1 MEMIPERQLLMSRM
15 SDLALKVQEK
25 EMSKQDAID
34 ELIYIRDCIDS
45 YYVAETERKQIK
57 ALTMAIES
65 LRRGTPDFHADWQ
78 PISDGLLP
86 DAGEYFVTW
95 EAKNS
100 GSRFIEIAEYFMNDY
115 GDMVWDV
122 SRMEANGY
130 HDIKI
135 IAWMDMPKGWEGE

>member
-1 MEMIPERQLLMSRM
+1 MIPERQLLMSRM
-15 SDLALKVQEK
+15 SDLALKMQEK
-25 EMSKQDAID
+25 EMSKKDAID

-65 LRRGTPDFHADWQ
+65 LRQGTPDFHADWQ

-122 SRMEANGY
+122 SRMEKNGY

-135 IAWMDMPKGWEGE
+135 IAWMDMPKRWEGE

>member
-1 MEMIPERQLLMSRM
+1 MRTKNGVLGRNQTKKILLCHN
-15 SDLALKVQEK
+15 E
-25 EMSKQDAID
+25 EHGI
-34 ELIYIRDCIDS
+34 
-45 YYVAETERKQIK
+45 
-57 ALTMAIES
+57 
-65 LRRGTPDFHADWQ
+65 
-78 PISDGLLP
+78 LP

-122 SRMEANGY
+122 SRMEKNGY

-135 IAWMDMPKGWEGE
+135 IAWMDMPKRWEGD

>member
-1 MEMIPERQLLMSRM
+1 MSKM
-15 SDLALKVQEK
+15 SDLQVQIQEVETISKKAVIDAFKVWLIDNNDMRRFEEVVKDLKP
-25 EMSKQDAID
+25 
-34 ELIYIRDCIDS
+34 
-45 YYVAETERKQIK
+45 VAQKKHEC
-57 ALTMAIES
+57 
-65 LRRGTPDFHADWQ
+65 DFHADWQ

-100 GSRFIEIAEYFMNDY
+100 GSRFIEISEYFMNEY

-135 IAWMDMPKGWEGE
+135 IAWMDMPVRWEGR